1 MSFTTD
7 LISFLQTDS
16 ALGLGTAVSNRIYP
30 SVYPEN
36 VYPACVY
43 NIRGG
48 DYDEYSFA
56 GTKTFRSTS
65 VQLDVYVKPDAYQVL
80 DELKERVVERLGKYS
95 GPMGTTSSTVIKT
108 SHIKDIRIIDNGDV
122 KNPLFR
128 LLIDINLTY

>member
-7 LISFLQTDS
+7 LINFLQTDS

-36 VYPACVY
+36 IYPACVY

-80 DELKERVVERLGKYS
+80 DELKERVVDRLGKYA
-95 GPMGTTSSTVIKT
+95 GPMGASSSTVIQT
-108 SHIKDIRIIDNGDV
+108 TNITDIRIISNDDV
-122 KNPLFR
+122 ENQLFR
-128 LLIDINLTY
+128 LLIDIKLTY